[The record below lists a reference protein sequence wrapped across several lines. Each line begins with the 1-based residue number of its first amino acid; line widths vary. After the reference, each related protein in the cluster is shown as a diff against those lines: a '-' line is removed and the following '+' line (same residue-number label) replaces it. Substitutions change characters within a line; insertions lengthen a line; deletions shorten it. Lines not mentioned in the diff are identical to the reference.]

1 MWRWVTRGLVFI
13 CASLFAAG
21 ALAQSQPAGFVSTV
35 DLPDPNVTQSGV
47 VLVKGWAYDVQAL
60 TRIELYVD
68 DAFQYN
74 VNMGLP
80 RIDVVEQ
87 FAGQYPGLQNASPG
101 FQIGFLASRYSNGP
115 HTVSLKAYTTDG
127 QSIEFGRRTVNIDN
141 TLNQPPFGFLDIP
154 DPAGIYNATGSFPV
168 VGWATDT
175 DGVAEVDVYVDGLIS
190 QSAIY
195 GDPRP
200 DVGNTFPDF
209 PASIF
214 SGFIA
219 NIDTTRILD
228 GVHLLEVRA
237 KDTKGMARLIGRRQI
252 QVFNSDSTD
261 KPFGYIDEPKRDA
274 TLYGTFCGTIPPAVV
289 SPPINPNAH
298 ITPVR
303 GWALDLAPRTEVGR
317 VSYVELMIDGVR
329 WASTDDCG
337 YNPLFNQYANCYG
350 LPRFD
355 VERYYPNY
363 PDAPRSGY
371 MFTLDVGALVAL
383 GVHPGNHVLK
393 VRVGDQQENFSELPS
408 GDGIPV
414 FFQCVSDNNDFPSQG
429 FIDSPTNYDYLK
441 GNAVF
446 QGWAVDEDSGVAA
459 VTMFIDG
466 NVVGNAQIGLPRPDV
481 AQADPQFRQQ
491 ANTAGWKFIMDT
503 TRLSN
508 ARHRLTV
515 EVTDNRGHQVIIGSV
530 DFYTQNP

>member
-1 MWRWVTRGLVFI
+1 MWRWVTRGLVLT
-13 CASLFAAG
+13 CASLIAAV
-21 ALAQSQPAGFVSTV
+21 ALAQSQPTGFVGGV
-35 DLPDPNVTQSGV
+35 DLPDPTVVQSGV
-47 VLVKGWAYDVQAL
+47 VFVKGYAYDIQQL

-74 VNMGLP
+74 VNLGLP

-87 FAGQYPGLQNASPG
+87 YTPQYPGIQNAAPG
-101 FQIGFLASRYSNGP
+101 FQIGFLASRYSDGP
-115 HTVSLKAYTTDG
+115 HTISLKAYTTDG

-141 TLNQPPFGFLDIP
+141 TLNQSPFGFLDIP
-154 DPAGIYNATGSFPV
+154 DPAGIYNATSAFPV

-175 DGVAEVDVYVDGLIS
+175 DGISEVDVYVDGLIL

-214 SGFIA
+214 SGFVA

-228 GVHLLEVRA
+228 GVHLLDVRA
-237 KDTKGMARLIGRRQI
+237 TDTKGVSRLIGRRQI
-252 QVFNSDSTD
+252 QVFNSEAED

-274 TLYGTFCGTIPPAVV
+274 VLYGTFCGQVPASPV
-289 SPPINPNAH
+289 SPPINPNSH
-298 ITPVR
+298 VTPVR

-317 VSYVELMIDGVR
+317 VSYVELLIDGVE
-329 WASTDDCG
+329 WASTNDCG
-337 YNPLFNQYANCYG
+337 FNTLFNQYANCYG

-371 MFTLDVGALVAL
+371 MFTLDIGALVGF
-383 GVHPGNHVLK
+383 GVNPGNHVLK
-393 VRVGDQQENFSELPS
+393 VRVGDRQGTFTELPNP
-408 GDGIPV
+408 DGIPV
-414 FFQCVSDNNDFPSQG
+414 FFECVTDLNDFPSVG
-429 FIDSPTNYDYLK
+429 FIDAPVNYDYIK

-446 QGWAVDEDSGVAA
+446 QGWAVDENGGVAA

-466 NVVGNAQIGLPRPDV
+466 NNVGNAQIGLPRPDV
-481 AQADPQFRQQ
+481 AQQDPQFFAQG
-491 ANTAGWKFIMDT
+491 ANSGWKFVMDT

-515 EVTDNRGHQVIIGSV
+515 EVTDGRGHQTIIGSV